1 MQRTIRTA
9 ACVAL
14 ALTAPLA
21 LSVATAPAASAATG
35 HKFVDF
41 NGDGLADRAIS
52 APGEPSG
59 GIYVKHGGGSYY
71 HLDGD
76 DVSKAVSLGVAMD
89 TCDINDD
96 GFTDL
101 VAGDPDAEDGSTD
114 GGGVFVFYGSG
125 SGLSV
130 NNRTSLTQDT
140 PGIPG
145 VSEGGDAMGLSVAC
159 GAIDGDSFDDVLAG
173 VPFENIGSV
182 VDAGTAVYL
191 RGSSSGVTTSGARL
205 LGQDT
210 AGIAG
215 THEKNDRFGY
225 RVAIGDVPGGSDGEA
240 IISAPGENENYGQIH
255 SLHGTAT
262 SLTTSGSSVVYARY
276 INQGFFG
283 YSLAVGDYD
292 GNGTSEVAVGGNGPF
307 FDSGGSV
314 SVVRSDGSNLNA
326 NFTQTLTQDSE
337 YVTGSDEQGDLFGYT
352 LSAGD
357 ITGDGVDDLLVGAP
371 GEAIGTRKGAGAVTL
386 LKGEIG
392 DGLTGWQSQTYNQ
405 DSPNVAG
412 TAESG
417 DEFGLGVA
425 IIDNGSGTLEAAV
438 GAAFETV
445 GSFTDNGAVTYLKKG
460 SSGLTATG
468 STTLNA
474 STIGGTSSTYY
485 FGYAI
490 VG

>member
-1 MQRTIRTA
+1 MHKSIRTVA
-9 ACVAL
+9 GVAVAL
-14 ALTAPLA
+14 AAPLA

-41 NGDGLADRAIS
+41 NGDTKADRAIS
-52 APGEPSG
+52 APGD

-89 TCDINDD
+89 TCDVNND

-114 GGGVFVFYGSG
+114 GGGVFVFYGSA

-140 PGIPG
+140 PGVPG
-145 VSEGGDAMGLSVAC
+145 VSEGGDGMGLSVAC
-159 GAIDGDSFDDVLAG
+159 GAIDGDSYDDLLVG

-182 VDAGTAVYL
+182 TDAGTAVYL
-191 RGSSSGVTTSGARL
+191 RGSASGVTTSGSRL

-210 AGIAG
+210 AGISG

-225 RVAIGDVPGGSDGEA
+225 RVAIGDVPGGSYAEA

-292 GNGTSEVAVGGNGPF
+292 GNGTLEVAVGGNGPY

-314 SVVRSDGSNLNA
+314 SVVKSDGANLSA
-326 NFTQTLTQDSE
+326 DFARTLNQDNE
-337 YVTGSDEQGDLFGYT
+337 YVVGSDEQGDVFGFA

-371 GEAIGTRKGAGAVTL
+371 GEAIGSRKDAGAVTL

-392 DGLTGWQSQTYNQ
+392 DGLTGWQSQGYNQ

-417 DEFGLGVA
+417 DNFGLGVA
-425 IIDNGSGTLEAAV
+425 IIDNGAGVLEAAV
-438 GAAFETV
+438 GSSFEDV
-445 GSFTDNGAVTYLKKG
+445 GSIVNNGSVTYLKKG

-468 STTLNA
+468 STTLSA
-474 STIGGTSSTYY
+474 STAGGNSSTRY